1 MHSVNTGT
9 MLRRRE
15 AEADNKIMQ
24 RTINNVYLLQKKVLK
39 IKFDPLSNI
48 RNKMVMFLLE
58 IFTSSKMMKS

>member
-9 MLRRRE
+9 MLWRRE

-48 RNKMVMFLLE
+48 NKMVMFLLE